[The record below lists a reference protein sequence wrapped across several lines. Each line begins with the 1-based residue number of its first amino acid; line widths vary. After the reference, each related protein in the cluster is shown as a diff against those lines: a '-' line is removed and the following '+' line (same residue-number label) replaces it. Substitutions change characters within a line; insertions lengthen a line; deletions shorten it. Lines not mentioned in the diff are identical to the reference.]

1 MKKVLFYF
9 FLIFQLIPIGS
20 AFASDHLGKVSR
32 LHVRDEDGLIW
43 VILEGE
49 RTANRPNC
57 ATNVYFVIKNEN
69 SPAGKRQLA
78 MLMMA
83 QASNKL
89 VFIEG
94 ANTCNRWGDGEDISI
109 VSIRKN

>member
-1 MKKVLFYF
+1 
-9 FLIFQLIPIGS
+9 
-20 AFASDHLGKVSR
+20 
-32 LHVRDEDGLIW
+32 
-43 VILEGE
+43 
-49 RTANRPNC
+49 
-57 ATNVYFVIKNEN
+57 
-69 SPAGKRQLA
+69 